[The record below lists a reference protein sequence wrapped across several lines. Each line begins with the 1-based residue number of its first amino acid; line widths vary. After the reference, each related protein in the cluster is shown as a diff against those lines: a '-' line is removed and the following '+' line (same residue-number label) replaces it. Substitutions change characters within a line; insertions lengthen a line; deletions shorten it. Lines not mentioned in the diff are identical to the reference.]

1 MGQPRDVKAE
11 LAGRFPLLNRNA
23 LVPYEHG
30 AVALGISEQ
39 GPAALQSRPRFE
51 HTHVIGTTG
60 GGKTNFLEH
69 VIRQDI
75 KNGHGVCVIDPHGS
89 HPDSVYRSL
98 ITWLFAAGYTK
109 RRVIHLVDPNA
120 QSHVTGFNPLARPD
134 AQTDPSV
141 IASTVLE
148 AFERVW
154 GGEDTHSKPT
164 IRRILK
170 ATFAALVELQLTL
183 SEAGLLFDHRDEHG
197 VRALALSRIED
208 RYARAVF
215 TDLHRLAENDRSGGR
230 FRDEVVG
237 PINRLAEFVSAPSI
251 RRIIGQRDTAI
262 DLCRALD
269 EGHIILVNL
278 SGGQAVSESDSEL
291 LGRLLTRFLF
301 FHAKRRKGSTPFW
314 FYLDECQR
322 YLSGDIPNLL
332 AEARKFRVGVT
343 LSHQWQTQL
352 GGDDDTM
359 LDAVQNATNL
369 KVSFRIKHPKEA
381 KEVAEAIIPI
391 DLEIPVQALVKPTV
405 VGHVRTTFGNWSTST
420 TETCGTSTST
430 SESTTTS
437 ESEGDSNTVTDS
449 WGGNRNTSNG
459 TGQSY
464 TVPYVTGFFPVVP
477 KDRMISSS
485 RSAGEGSDWGGSRS
499 SGSNSSVSTSS
510 SHDES
515 VTDSYSSSVSE
526 TYGESEGLEPIYE
539 TLPSAVHS
547 YENALYLAAQKLRG
561 LAAGQAYI
569 SYTDER
575 GIQSARVTVPRVK
588 QIAVSDGTFAGIR
601 ALIFSHSPSALPVTA
616 AIEQLDH
623 RERELLSA
631 AASLAQD
638 SDPPDAVEDFRV
650 KGPPKKPRQ

>member
-11 LAGRFPLLNRNA
+11 LAGRFPLLHRNP
-23 LVPYEHG
+23 VVVYEQG
-30 AVALGISEQ
+30 SVALGTTEQ
-39 GPAALQSRPRFE
+39 RPAALRSRPRFE

-69 VIRQDI
+69 LIRQDI

-134 AQTDPSV
+134 ADTDPSV

-197 VRALALSRIED
+197 VRALALSRIND

-215 TDLHRLAENDRSGGR
+215 ADLHRLAENDRSGGR
-230 FRDEVVG
+230 FRDEIVG

-251 RRIIGQRDTAI
+251 RRIIGQRDTGI

-391 DLEIPVQALVKPTV
+391 DLEIPVQALVKPTI

-420 TETCGTSTST
+420 TETYGTSTST

-437 ESEGDSNTVTDS
+437 ESEGDSDTATES
-449 WGGNRNTSNG
+449 WGGNRNTSYG

-464 TVPYVTGFFPVVP
+464 TVPYFTGFFPVVP
-477 KDRMISSS
+477 KDRTISSS
-485 RSAGEGSDWGGSRS
+485 RSAGQGSDWGSSRA
-499 SGSNSSVSTSS
+499 SGSNTSSSTSS
-510 SHDES
+510 SSGES
-515 VTDSYSSSVSE
+515 VTESYSSSVSE

-547 YENALYLAAQKLRG
+547 YENAVYLAAQKLRG

-575 GIQSARVTVPRVK
+575 GIQSALVTVPRVK
-588 QIAVSDGTFAGIR
+588 QIAVTDGTYAGIR
-601 ALIFSHSPSALPVTA
+601 ALIFSHSPSALPVTT
-616 AIEQLDH
+616 AIEQLDD
-623 RERELLSA
+623 RERKLLSA
-631 AASLAQD
+631 AALLAQD
-638 SDPPDAVEDFRV
+638 SNPPDAVEDFRV
-650 KGPPKKPRQ
+650 KGPPKKPRR

>member
-1 MGQPRDVKAE
+1 MGQLRDVQAE

-23 LVPYEHG
+23 LVPYERG
-30 AVALGISEQ
+30 TVALGVTEQ
-39 GPAALQSRPRFE
+39 GPAALQNRPRFE

-134 AQTDPSV
+134 PDTDPSV

-197 VRALALSRIED
+197 VRSLALSRIED

-215 TDLHRLAENDRSGGR
+215 TDLHRLAENDRIGGR
-230 FRDEVVG
+230 FRDEIVG

-251 RRIIGQRDTAI
+251 RRIIGQRDTGI

-301 FHAKRRKGSTPFW
+301 FHAKRRKGSNPFW

-352 GGDDDTM
+352 GGEDDTM

-391 DLEIPVQALVKPTV
+391 DLEMPVQALVKPTV
-405 VGHVRTTFGNWSTST
+405 VGHERTTFGNWSTST
-420 TETCGTSTST
+420 SETYSTSTST
-430 SESTTTS
+430 SESTGSS
-437 ESEGDSNTVTDS
+437 ESEGDNNTATDS
-449 WGGNRNTSNG
+449 WSGNRNTSYG

-464 TVPYVTGFFPVVP
+464 TVPYFTGFFPAVP
-477 KDRMISSS
+477 KDRTISAS
-485 RSAGEGSDWGGSRS
+485 RSAGEGSEWGGSRS
-499 SGSNSSVSTSS
+499 SGSNSSSSTSS
-510 SHDES
+510 SSGEI
-515 VTDSYSSSVSE
+515 VTESYSSSVSQ
-526 TYGESEGLEPIYE
+526 TQGESEGLEPIYE
-539 TLPSAVHS
+539 TLPGAVHS

-588 QIAVSDGTFAGIR
+588 QIAVSDETFAGIR
-601 ALIFSHSPSALPVTA
+601 VLIFNRSPSALAVTA
-616 AIEQLDH
+616 AIEQIDH
-623 RERELLSA
+623 REQKLLSA
-631 AASLAQD
+631 AASLSQD

-650 KGPPKKPRQ
+650 KGPPRK